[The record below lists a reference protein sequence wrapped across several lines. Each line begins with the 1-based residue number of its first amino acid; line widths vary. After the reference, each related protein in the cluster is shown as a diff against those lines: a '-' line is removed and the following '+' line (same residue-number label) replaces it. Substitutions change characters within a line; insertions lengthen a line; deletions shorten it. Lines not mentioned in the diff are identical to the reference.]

1 MKFETV
7 YCLMINLYDYERRW
21 NMMPLT
27 FMNIGETKTITKVGG
42 KNETRQFLEKL
53 GFVVG
58 GEVTVVSEI
67 NGNMIVNIKDSRVAI
82 GKDMANKIMV
92 G

>member
-1 MKFETV
+1 
-7 YCLMINLYDYERRW
+7 MINLYDYERRW

-67 NGNMIVNIKDSRVAI
+67 N
-82 GKDMANKIMV
+82 V
-92 G
+92 GACLSDQDEVGSDT